1 MGGQINLHTSEQG
14 GRWPSSTWDQVAAGV
29 GTRCPGKCTRTWIH
43 ETPLVR
49 EAMDDKQWQK
59 KMREGH
65 MLERFGE
72 PEEVVGAAIYLAAE
86 ASSFV
91 TGTILSVDGGWT
103 AQ

>member
-1 MGGQINLHTSEQG
+1 
-14 GRWPSSTWDQVAAGV
+14 
-29 GTRCPGKCTRTWIH
+29 
-43 ETPLVR
+43 
-49 EAMDDKQWQK
+49 
-59 KMREGH
+59 MREGH